1 MIEFDTIDTS
11 GYIRSKLK
19 DYIHMSPDEEEAT
32 IAIMQS
38 SKYSRK
44 IREAARNKLLK
55 SHIRLIFGVAFVYA
69 KRYGKVVGDMFQA
82 AYLGMVNATTKYD
95 PSRGVKFT
103 SFAIWWITQ
112 KIQEEIYV
120 ENCSVHFPMYTKAE
134 AEKHKLM
141 PELKAEDDK
150 GRKCMHAMPS
160 VMSIDTPIHEGGTSD
175 GDSMSLLDTIKSD
188 YRDIEKIYTEEED
201 RKLGV
206 ILKGLLSSA
215 DYKLI
220 KDAYYYGMNQTQM
233 GEQMRISGEA
243 VRRKRNRAQ
252 EMAKKILS
260 KLRAENKFSYTN
272 TIQECNIHRV
282 FEV

>member
-19 DYIHMSPDEEEAT
+19 DYIHMSPGEEDAT
-32 IAIMQS
+32 IAIMES
-38 SKYSRK
+38 SKYPRK

-69 KRYGKVVGDMFQA
+69 KRYGKVVGDIFQA
-82 AYLGMVNATTKYD
+82 AYLGMVNATMKYD

-134 AEKHKLM
+134 IARHKIM
-141 PELKAEDDK
+141 AELKTEDAK

-160 VMSIDTPIHEGGTSD
+160 VISIDAPIHDGACD
-175 GDSMSLLDTIKSD
+175 GDSMTLIDTFKSD
-188 YRDIEKIYTEEED
+188 YQDIEKIYTEEED

-206 ILKGLLSSA
+206 ILKEVLSSA

-220 KDAYYYGMNQTQM
+220 KDAYYYGMNQTQI
-233 GEQMRISGEA
+233 GEQLKISGEA

-252 EMAKKILS
+252 EIAKKILS
-260 KLRAENKFSYTN
+260 KLKAENKFSYTN
-272 TIQECNIHRV
+272 TIKECNIHRV